1 LIDRLHQRRG
11 IGGRVLELAT
21 DECRRRGDRALVTSW
36 GQGKGSPAP
45 FYLAHGF
52 VPTGQMLEDEIE
64 GRKILI

>member
-1 LIDRLHQRRG
+1 
-11 IGGRVLELAT
+11 VLELAT

-52 VPTGQMLEDEIE
+52 VPTGQMLEEEIE